1 MGEYFDQ
8 IPEAIQPHIEQIA
21 KTSGLP
27 EGEDAVEKIAQG
39 WLEKKESFEEQ
50 IEKQNMEELESFTKD
65 EKRGALLMTFSGSLI
80 TIGPLQDG
88 SRRVEYASIG
98 LRQDVPDNAVEEAGS
113 IGEDVAL
120 DSEAV
125 FDKGPIQ
132 KSSPIFKIAV
142 YTEELDPDLEEEK
155 LLEATQILTEEF
167 VEVNKTIIVE

>member
-8 IPEAIQPHIEQIA
+8 IPEVIQPHIEQIA

-27 EGEDAVEKIAQG
+27 EGDESVEKISQG
-39 WLEKKESFEEQ
+39 WLEKKDSFEQQ
-50 IEKQNMEELESFTKD
+50 IEKQSMEELESFAKD
-65 EKRGALLMTFSGSLI
+65 EERGALAMTYSGSLI
-80 TIGPLQDG
+80 TIGPLQDDK
-88 SRRVEYASIG
+88 RRVEYASIG
-98 LRQDVPDNAVEEAGS
+98 LRQDVPDNAVDDSSSLAEDLS
-113 IGEDVAL
+113 I

-125 FDKGPIQ
+125 FEQGPIQ

>member
-1 MGEYFDQ
+1 MGEYLDQ

-21 KTSGLP
+21 KTSGLTDGD
-27 EGEDAVEKIAQG
+27 EAVEKIAQG

-50 IEKQNMEELESFTKD
+50 ISKQNMEELESFAKD
-65 EKRGALLMTFSGSLI
+65 EERGALLMTYSGSLI

-88 SRRVEYASIG
+88 ARRVEYASIG
-98 LRQDVPDNAVEEAGS
+98 LRQDVPDNAVEDAGS
-113 IGEDVAL
+113 LGEDVAL

-125 FDKGPIQ
+125 FEKGPIQ